1 MYAVCAES
9 YAKHQVDSEQ
19 SPSLKNV
26 FHDLI
31 MNSVELVKSD
41 DIVFD
46 TEKAVVD
53 ILIEYWDMDYDDEE
67 LEGMKGVNIIET
79 KKE

>member
-1 MYAVCAES
+1 MLLAG
-9 YAKHQVDSEQ
+9 AKHQVDSEQ

-67 LEGMKGVNIIET
+67 LEGMWKGINIIGYL

>member
-1 MYAVCAES
+1 
-9 YAKHQVDSEQ
+9 
-19 SPSLKNV
+19 
-26 FHDLI
+26 

-67 LEGMKGVNIIET
+67 LEGMWKGVNIIGWLQERILSIPKSF
-79 KKE
+79 KKRK